1 MKKNKYFPVL
11 ALVILTIIVPLIVL
25 NISYFKGFTS
35 LDMFGYAMGFVL
47 IVGSVFLFYI
57 VNIEEKLRENND
69 SIIEVGT
76 LQNADFKKLANEISH
91 FSQAIKSKEN
101 FVYAVKK
108 EELYTR
114 MSEFLL
120 NASNRVDLMYLG
132 DKPPYDY
139 QKSNAKDKYLKKL
152 EEIISQNKITVR
164 RLILYTEQNKNWIQN
179 FVDKHN
185 NIGAFSLYILD
196 DKLINAVSIQIFD
209 DSKAVLVNLDS
220 SDTSLKS
227 RDIIIDSKELNQIFE
242 SYYDRI
248 LKKATPLVENGKI
261 NIINYRKYL

>member
-1 MKKNKYFPVL
+1 MKKNKYLPVI
-11 ALVILTIIVPLIVL
+11 AGVILTVIVPLIVL
-25 NISYFKGFTS
+25 NFSYFKEFTS
-35 LDMFGYAMGFVL
+35 LDMFGYALAFVL

-57 VNIEEKLRENND
+57 VNIEEKLKDNND
-69 SIIEVGT
+69 SISGIST
-76 LQNADFKKLANEISH
+76 LQNADFRKLATEISH

-120 NASNRVDLMYLG
+120 TSTKRVDLMYLG
-132 DKPPYDY
+132 DKPPHDY
-139 QKSNAKDKYLKKL
+139 QKSNAKDNYLKQL
-152 EEIISQNKITVR
+152 EEIISQNRITVR
-164 RLILYTEQNKNWIQN
+164 RLILYTEQNKNWIKKFIDTHKSIN
-179 FVDKHN
+179 T
-185 NIGAFSLYILD
+185 FSLYIMD

-220 SDTSLKS
+220 SDSSLKS

-248 LKKATPLVENGKI
+248 LKKSTPLVENGRI
-261 NIINYRKYL
+261 NIDNYRKYL